1 MIKEILP
8 SSLKVDK
15 KAESIV
21 EAADKV
27 IKELLPLIEKVL
39 IVPNIDNVPSNILDL
54 LAWQFHLE
62 GYELAQT
69 DEQKRNMIKK
79 AIELH
84 RYKGTKWA
92 IKKVFEFLDIKAT
105 LKEWFEFNG
114 EPYTF
119 SVSLEGVISDD
130 TPIAKLIELI
140 DEYKNVRSKLAK
152 FDFTAIRPINTQ
164 HITAASVLDLEPKT
178 LPLEFFVNQEISS
191 CSIFDADLG
200 VCRFYFEAEERI
212 ESFAINDIELHF
224 KPDVPLQPIDTLL
237 VPNIAACVL
246 ELSDYEPSDTLGEYF
261 DNDFE
266 LKNEASL
273 SNRACVL
280 LNLETEVTAG
290 DFIFGR
296 VESEMAITTNTILNM
311 EV

>member
-39 IVPNIDNVPSNILDL
+39 IVPNIDNAPSNILDL

-92 IKKVFEFLDIKAT
+92 IKGVLEALGLSGEI
-105 LKEWFEFNG
+105 KEWFEYDG
-114 EPYTF
+114 EPFKFKIYLN
-119 SVSLEGVISDD
+119 SALKSDNDYKKMLSLV
-130 TPIAKLIELI
+130 K
-140 DEYKNVRSKLAK
+140 EYKNERSW
-152 FDFTAIRPINTQ
+152 
-164 HITAASVLDLEPKT
+164 LDSIGL
-178 LPLEFFVNQEISS
+178 LRSYNSDIS
-191 CSIFDADLG
+191 I
-200 VCRFYFEAEERI
+200 
-212 ESFAINDIELHF
+212 SFAAKSGNDYSIGLRCDANIEKGFMKAGCVKRTSNTTVIGVSEIN
-224 KPDVPLQPIDTLL
+224 
-237 VPNIAACVL
+237 
-246 ELSDYEPSDTLGEYF
+246 
-261 DNDFE
+261 
-266 LKNEASL
+266 
-273 SNRACVL
+273 
-280 LNLETEVTAG
+280 LNLPA
-290 DFIFGR
+290 
-296 VESEMAITTNTILNM
+296 TNLYSTSAFRQAKTWQIG
-311 EV
+311 VRYG